1 MVALWRIEE
10 TKEEL
15 FDLLPDTWKAK
26 LDINSMNSHN
36 VASRVLA
43 HTICP
48 DFDSIEKD
56 EYGKPYFISKDYLIS
71 ITHAGEYAGF
81 MYTED
86 RECGIDIEQISSRID
101 RIQHK
106 FIRED
111 EQKFAESGL
120 QGLYM
125 VWCAK
130 EALYKYYG
138 LKALDFKAHL
148 KLQFEPFEKEGNLKG
163 IISKN
168 EYKITMDLH
177 YQFFDEYLLIH
188 TQ

>member
-1 MVALWRIEE
+1 
-10 TKEEL
+10 
-15 FDLLPDTWKAK
+15 
-26 LDINSMNSHN
+26 
-36 VASRVLA
+36 
-43 HTICP
+43 
-48 DFDSIEKD
+48 
-56 EYGKPYFISKDYLIS
+56 
-71 ITHAGEYAGF
+71 
-81 MYTED
+81 
-86 RECGIDIEQISSRID
+86 
-101 RIQHK
+101 
-106 FIRED
+106 
-111 EQKFAESGL
+111 
-120 QGLYM
+120 M